1 MALGFGIIGCGM
13 IADFHARAIAETNG
27 AKLIGCTSRR
37 VESADQFSAKH
48 RCQSYRDLAS
58 MLRDD
63 AVGAV
68 VICTASG
75 AHRDPAVVAAKAG
88 RHVVVEKP
96 LEITLARC
104 DAIIKACDQAGVK
117 LATIFQ
123 SRFAPCWQHLKR
135 AIDQGRFGHLS
146 LGDAYVKWYRTQQ
159 YYDQGAWR
167 GTWQLDGGGALMNQ
181 AIHTVDLLLWLMGP
195 VSRIAAHS
203 ATVAHERIEVE
214 DVLTAS
220 VQFESGALG
229 TIEATTAAFPGY
241 HKKIEIHGSQGSVSI
256 EEDRIVRWDFAKP
269 IAADRQI
276 LALMQG
282 EKSVAGGAADPAAIS
297 HAGHL
302 AQYRDFVAAV
312 RRDQTPAVDGHE
324 GRRSVALTLAA
335 YRAAKLGKSV
345 KV

>member
-1 MALGFGIIGCGM
+1 MALGFGIVGCGM
-13 IADFHARAIAETNG
+13 IADFHARAIAETSG
-27 AKLIGCTSRR
+27 AKLIGGTSRNL
-37 VESADQFSAKH
+37 ESANRFSAKH
-48 RCQSYRDLAS
+48 QCRAYRDLAE

-68 VICTASG
+68 VICTPSG
-75 AHRDPAVVAAKAG
+75 AHRDPALAAARAG

-104 DAIIKACDQAGVK
+104 DSIIKACDQAGVQ

-123 SRFAPCWQHLKR
+123 SRFSECWQQLKR
-135 AIDQGRFGHLS
+135 AIDQGRFGRLA

-167 GTWQLDGGGALMNQ
+167 GTWKLDGGGALMNQ

-220 VQFESGALG
+220 LQFESGALG
-229 TIEATTAAFPGY
+229 TLEATTAAFPGY
-241 HKKIEIHGSQGSVSI
+241 QKKIEIHGSQGSVSI
-256 EEDRIVRWDFAKP
+256 EEDRIVRWEFAKP
-269 IAADRQI
+269 MAVDRQI
-276 LALMQG
+276 QEQMTRETSG
-282 EKSVAGGAADPAAIS
+282 GGGAADPSAIS
-297 HAGHL
+297 HAGHR

-312 RRDQTPAVDGHE
+312 RRDRKPAIDGHE

-335 YRAAKLGKSV
+335 YRSAKLGKSV